1 MADEGSTDKPAP
13 APPPSTSPD
22 PAPAQ
27 PAGTTPSATDAAGAT
42 PPPTP
47 GAVRQLRDQAQ
58 GLSAVRFNEI
68 IAEGHDRIADARIVN
83 IFSDKFTV
91 DGDMITGGGGGDPG
105 RRSSARRPGKT
116 RISEAELISAT
127 EYFVPP
133 EGFESDVQQLGDHN
147 LLIIAGPARTGRHTR
162 ALASIKA
169 VLESRGNRLDVF
181 RLNSSIL
188 RSNGWRVPQSDCGL
202 IVVDEPGTDGKCVAE
217 GIDEKWLTAASEKL
231 ADAAS
236 FLVVVTGP
244 PRGTLATAGRY
255 ADFVVDEV
263 EVADFLRIVVERVRG
278 GLALPPEGLAE
289 RLRSAG
295 LADALAEHGDPHFA
309 VRAAGKILDALSAD
323 EHADLVPVV
332 EALDDPEQQVRHW
345 LEDEPDLVDVAFV
358 LATAVLE
365 GASYLNVADAAV
377 ALYRELSKSYSTSSA
392 LRTPRYLRN
401 LTAER
406 WWIERV
412 VPDDDPEH
420 APALRFRH
428 RRLGPFVLAVT
439 WFELDGARE
448 TITDWLGTLA
458 KHTDVEVRAR
468 AAQSAGVLASKD
480 VEHGVHSYL
489 GPWANDTS
497 NLLQQ
502 SAAQGLNVAGT
513 LGRNEQ
519 QTWEFIEQWAS
530 LVDSDNARELPATAG
545 FAAGGPLG
553 ARDPGRALRVLHKL
567 VCADGWR
574 LVGPAAASVQT
585 LLASGRVTEV
595 LDALL
600 DWTSDSKKN
609 EEESVDKALMMYA
622 YSAYWTGAADERPVL
637 LAAAEQHRADLA
649 ELWGRALRDG
659 DEDVANYAWESLR
672 SWLRLV
678 DRDRGTYRPVFDVLV
693 DLSDRSTTDANR
705 LMHTLLTWS
714 EDTDD
719 PSDAAAEIAR
729 DLLDLEELEDEAS

>member
-1 MADEGSTDKPAP
+1 MAEEGPTDT
-13 APPPSTSPD
+13 PPPSTSPD
-22 PAPAQ
+22 PAPA
-27 PAGTTPSATDAAGAT
+27 PAGTAPPATDAAAAPPLT
-42 PPPTP
+42 PD
-47 GAVRQLRDQAQ
+47 AVRQLRDQAQ
-58 GLSAVRFNEI
+58 VISAVRFNEI
-68 IAEGHDRIADARIVN
+68 IAEGYDRIADARIVN

-91 DGDMITGGGGGDPG
+91 DGDMITGGGGGDAG
-105 RRSSARRPGKT
+105 RRSSARRPSKT
-116 RISEAELISAT
+116 RISLDELVSAT

-133 EGFESDVQQLGDHN
+133 ESFDSDIQQLGDHN
-147 LLIIAGPARTGRHTR
+147 LLIIAGPARTGRYTR
-162 ALASIKA
+162 ALATIKS
-169 VLESRGNRLDVF
+169 VLRRSGERLDVF

-217 GIDEKWLTAASEKL
+217 GIDEQWLTAASEKL
-231 ADAAS
+231 AEAAS

-244 PRGTLATAGRY
+244 PRGALATAGRY

-263 EVADFLRIVVERVRG
+263 DVPDSLRIVLARVRG
-278 GLALPPEGLAE
+278 GLALPPDDLEE

-295 LADALAEHGDPHFA
+295 LADALAERDDPHFA
-309 VRAAGKILDALSAD
+309 VRAAGKVLGALAAD
-323 EHADLVPVV
+323 ERADLVPVV
-332 EALDDPEQQVRHW
+332 EALDDPEQQVRQW
-345 LEDEPDLVDVAFV
+345 LADDPDLVEVALV

-377 ALYRELSKSYSTSSA
+377 ALYRELSKSYATSAA

-401 LTAER
+401 LTAEH

-448 TITDWLGTLA
+448 TITDWLGRLA

-497 NLLQQ
+497 NLLRQ

-519 QTWEFIEQWAS
+519 QAWEFIEQWVS
-530 LVDSDNARELPATAG
+530 LIDSIDARELPATAG

-553 ARDPGRALRVLHKL
+553 ARDPLRALRVLHKL

-609 EEESVDKALMMYA
+609 EEESIDKALMMYA
-622 YSAYWTGAADERPVL
+622 YSAYWTGAAEERPVL
-637 LAAAEQHRADLA
+637 LVAAEKHREDLA

-678 DRDRGTYRPVFDVLV
+678 DRDRTMYRLVFDVLV

-705 LMHTLLTWS
+705 LMHTLLSWS
-714 EDTDD
+714 EDNDD
-719 PSDAAAEIAR
+719 PSEAAADLAR
-729 DLLDLEELEDEAS
+729 ELLDLEEPEELEDQAS